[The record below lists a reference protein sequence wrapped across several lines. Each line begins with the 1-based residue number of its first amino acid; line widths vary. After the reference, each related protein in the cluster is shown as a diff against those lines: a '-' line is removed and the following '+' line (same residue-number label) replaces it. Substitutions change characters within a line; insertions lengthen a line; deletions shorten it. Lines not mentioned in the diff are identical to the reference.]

1 VTVRGRWWGLLGA
14 GLTGAAAIAVAIGY
28 VRVTGLDSRAQPG
41 PIETRVARLI
51 RGVAIP
57 AEVASRRNPV
67 ALTPDVL
74 EEGMAH
80 FADHCASCHAADGSG
95 NTELGR
101 GLYPRAPDMRAPATQ
116 RLTDGALFYIIEHGT
131 RFTGMPGWSTGTTAG
146 EESSWHLVHVIRHLP
161 QLTGGEVDRIKA
173 RMPRS
178 PEDVRQ
184 EIEEERF
191 LNGEG
196 TP

>member
-1 VTVRGRWWGLLGA
+1 MRGRWWCLLGA
-14 GLTGAAAIAVAIGY
+14 GLTAVAAVAGAIGY

-41 PIETRVARLI
+41 PIETRVARLV

-74 EEGMAH
+74 EEGIAH

-101 GLYPRAPDMRAPATQ
+101 GLYPKAPDMRAPETQ
-116 RLTDGALFYIIEHGT
+116 RLTDGELFSIIEHGI
-131 RFTGMPGWSTGTTAG
+131 RFTGMPGWSTGTAAG

-161 QLTGGEVDRIKA
+161 QLTGGDVDRIKA
-173 RMPRS
+173 LMPRS

>member
-1 VTVRGRWWGLLGA
+1 MRGRGWCLLGA
-14 GLTGAAAIAVAIGY
+14 GLTGIAAVAGAIGY
-28 VRVTGLDSRAQPG
+28 VRVTGLDSRAEPG

-74 EEGMAH
+74 EEGIAH
-80 FADHCASCHAADGSG
+80 FADHCANCHAADGSG

-101 GLYPRAPDMRAPATQ
+101 GLYPKAPDMRAPATQ
-116 RLTDGALFYIIEHGT
+116 RLTDGELFYIIEHGI

-146 EESSWHLVHVIRHLP
+146 EESSWHLVHIIRHLP
-161 QLTGGEVDRIKA
+161 QLTGGDVDRIKA
-173 RMPRS
+173 LMPRS

-196 TP
+196 AP

>member
-1 VTVRGRWWGLLGA
+1 MRGRWWMLVGA
-14 GLTGAAAIAVAIGY
+14 GLAGIAAVAGVTAY

-41 PIETRVARLI
+41 LLETHVARGI
-51 RGVAIP
+51 RRLAIP
-57 AEVASRRNPV
+57 ANVASGRNPV
-67 ALTPDVL
+67 APTLEVL
-74 EEGMAH
+74 DEGLAH
-80 FADHCASCHAADGSG
+80 FANHCASCHAEDGSG

-101 GLYPRAPDMRAPATQ
+101 GLYPKAPDMRAAATQ
-116 RLTDGALFYIIEHGT
+116 DLTDGELFYIIEHGI

-146 EESSWHLVHVIRHLP
+146 EQASWQLVHVIRRLP
-161 QLTGGEVDRIKA
+161 QLTGAERDRIKQ

-178 PEDVRQ
+178 PQDVRQ

-196 TP
+196 PP

>member
-1 VTVRGRWWGLLGA
+1 MGA
-14 GLTGAAAIAVAIGY
+14 GLTGIAAVAGAIGY
-28 VRVTGLDSRAQPG
+28 VRVTGLDSRAEPG

-51 RGVAIP
+51 RVVAIP

-74 EEGMAH
+74 EEGIAH
-80 FADHCASCHAADGSG
+80 FADHCANCHAADGSG

-101 GLYPRAPDMRAPATQ
+101 GLYPKAPDMRAPATQ
-116 RLTDGALFYIIEHGT
+116 RLTDGELFYIIEHGI

-146 EESSWHLVHVIRHLP
+146 EESSWHLVHIIRHLP
-161 QLTGGEVDRIKA
+161 QLTGGDVDRIKA
-173 RMPRS
+173 LMPRS

-196 TP
+196 AP